1 MAENTLDNLNDLQ
14 FDVLK
19 EIGNIG
25 AGNATTALAKM
36 MNMKIDMNVPRVD
49 LVPFTNL
56 PDIFGSPEEV
66 LAGILV
72 QLDGDI
78 KGMMMFLVKEK
89 SAHNL
94 VNSLM
99 GGMIQSSGDGFS
111 DMELS
116 ALGEIGN
123 IIIGAYLSAMSN
135 LTSLKIS
142 SSVPYISIDM
152 AGALL
157 SDDEDINYS
166 TEGDGISAKIRG
178 DKVLLIETQFGE
190 LDFVNGYFLMV
201 PELESYDAILSSL
214 GM

>member
-135 LTSLKIS
+135 LTSKIS

-157 SDDEDINYS
+157 SVPAIEF
-166 TEGDGISAKIRG
+166 GKLG

>member
-157 SDDEDINYS
+157 MMRTSIILLRVMASVQRSVE
-166 TEGDGISAKIRG
+166 IRC
-178 DKVLLIETQFGE
+178 F
-190 LDFVNGYFLMV
+190 
-201 PELESYDAILSSL
+201 
-214 GM
+214 

>member
-1 MAENTLDNLNDLQ
+1 MAEKTLDNLNDIQ

-36 MNMKIDMNVPRVD
+36 MNMKIDMNVPRVE

-78 KGMMMFLVKEK
+78 KGMMMFLVKEE

-99 GGMIQSSGDGFS
+99 DGMVPEGDGSFS

-116 ALGEIGN
+116 ALSEIGN

-135 LTSLKIS
+135 LTNLKIAS
-142 SSVPYISIDM
+142 SIPYISIDM

-157 SDDEDINYS
+157 SVPAIEF
-166 TEGDGISAKIRG
+166 GKLG

-201 PELESYDAILSSL
+201 PELESYGTILSSL

>member
-157 SDDEDINYS
+157 SVPAIEF
-166 TEGDGISAKIRG
+166 GKLG

-190 LDFVNGYFLMV
+190 LGFVNGYFLMV

>member
-1 MAENTLDNLNDLQ
+1 MAERELDKLNDLQ

-36 MNMKIDMNVPRVD
+36 LNTKIDMNVPRVEM
-49 LVPFTNL
+49 VPFTQL
-56 PDIFGSPEEV
+56 PDTFGSPEEV

-78 KGMMMFLVKEK
+78 KGMMMFLAKEE
-89 SAHNL
+89 SAHTL

-99 GGMIQSSGDGFS
+99 GGMGVSGDGTFS
-111 DMELS
+111 EMELS
-116 ALGEIGN
+116 ALSAIGN
-123 IIIGAYLSAMSN
+123 IIIGADLSAMSN
-135 LTSLKIS
+135 LTNLKIA
-142 SSVPYISIDM
+142 SSVPYLSIDM

-157 SDDEDINYS
+157 SVPAIEF
-166 TEGDGISAKIRG
+166 GKLG

-190 LDFVNGYFLMV
+190 LDLVNGYFLMV
-201 PELESYDAILSSL
+201 PELESYDVILSSL

>member
-66 LAGILV
+66 RAGILV

-157 SDDEDINYS
+157 SVPAIEF
-166 TEGDGISAKIRG
+166 GKLG

>member
-157 SDDEDINYS
+157 SVPAIEF
-166 TEGDGISAKIRG
+166 GKLG
-178 DKVLLIETQFGE
+178 DKVLLIETRFGE

>member
-72 QLDGDI
+72 QLDGDL

-157 SDDEDINYS
+157 SVPAIEF
-166 TEGDGISAKIRG
+166 GKLG

>member
-89 SAHNL
+89 SVHNL

-157 SDDEDINYS
+157 SVPAIEF
-166 TEGDGISAKIRG
+166 GKLG

>member
-14 FDVLK
+14 FDVLN

-157 SDDEDINYS
+157 SVPAIEF
-166 TEGDGISAKIRG
+166 GKLG

>member
-99 GGMIQSSGDGFS
+99 GDMIQSSGDGFS

-157 SDDEDINYS
+157 SVPAIEF
-166 TEGDGISAKIRG
+166 GKLG

>member
-36 MNMKIDMNVPRVD
+36 MNMKIDMNVPRVE

-157 SDDEDINYS
+157 SVPAIEF
-166 TEGDGISAKIRG
+166 GKLG

>member
-1 MAENTLDNLNDLQ
+1 MAENTLDNLNDIQ

-99 GGMIQSSGDGFS
+99 GGMVQSNGDEFS

-157 SDDEDINYS
+157 SVPAIEF
-166 TEGDGISAKIRG
+166 GKLG

>member
-1 MAENTLDNLNDLQ
+1 MAETTLDNLNDLQ

-157 SDDEDINYS
+157 SVPAIEF
-166 TEGDGISAKIRG
+166 GKLG